1 MSSSKSI
8 IYPPEEFL
16 NPPLGKDRNFE
27 LIILWML
34 NENKMCRW
42 ADFRKFISEGTL
54 SKYLNRL
61 KDQGFLKYSYNKYEI
76 TPVGKDRFSEL
87 LTYHEEPDF
96 QIKYPPD
103 IIKNKRNY
111 KHIVLWMLT
120 NNELLTWSDFR
131 EEPLKIN
138 STALSKSLSSL
149 KDKDFIEK
157 ADGGYK
163 VTPLGKSEYFRI
175 LRLYDLDRQSILE
188 EESKRIEEITEK
200 TSKFFN
206 NYKIED
212 DELKY
217 RFLNHILKLNYSKV
231 ESMLKDEE
239 DFNKILLFLSINH
252 PNQYPDYLSPDEFSL
267 KYNIEITTLNYYI
280 QEIVDNQLFQ
290 IKFFTLKDEQG
301 GLYYFQKNEAIEKI
315 LNAIVEKYIIK
326 FTYLNKFKE
335 SALQTDHIIDIELLL
350 ENILNDVCGNLFNNN
365 LKPALKTFLPEYIK
379 YLAYKIETEKKLTD
393 NEAKLE
399 GFVWQNIFEE
409 FQTFEPVSRQVGKGE
424 EVQTYYK
431 MDCKIF
437 DALDIFYITK
447 LNLINT
453 SEFKESFDLNKLD
466 IFDKIENSLYKRKIS
481 EAKNLLESSN
491 VDFNSIE
498 GLILKDLV
506 YTVDNNFD
514 DSIKTTTEIIK
525 KFSNNYIG
533 YLLQSITYFLT
544 DDYEDA
550 FDVIEK
556 GLEKTPSFLLKVQ
569 KAQILIKMQV
579 AEKAIKIIEELI
591 SDYPNSIPLLRTKLL
606 VYLTDCKILER
617 ASEDPLEIIDSAIK
631 LKPKDKELIILKSIY
646 YCIIHNYKEAKRVLT
661 DEIIFNYIKKNPRID
676 TAGLFILAFSYLAR
690 GKFEKA
696 LGIVKNILD
705 QYPNHPISYFTKALA
720 LGYNLIYKFKLH
732 EPNVDTFIGLIER
745 AISLES
751 VNYNKTKFLQLQAC
765 ILQGFEQFDDAI
777 ETIDRAI
784 DLIPN
789 QSAQYMMKVVFL
801 MGAKRQNEA
810 LEAIDEYLDK
820 APLLRKRLLRT
831 KTYIYHGQKKYQ
843 EAYEIIDELTKLYPD
858 NISFVNN
865 KAVVLAYLN
874 RKEEA
879 IETAEYL
886 LSLNPKLGNSYDS
899 YGEILMTFKEYEDAI
914 KKFEKAVE
922 LEPTG
927 WFAYWSYIKMGKCYQ
942 ELGKYESALENYEK
956 GKKIAEKMFPT
967 DTKFFE
973 FDVDKYISEIRSLIE
988 KSKEKYKSEL

>member
-1 MSSSKSI
+1 MSTSNEI
-8 IYPPEEFL
+8 IYPPDEIL
-16 NPPLGKDRNFE
+16 NPPFGKNFE
-27 LIILWML
+27 FIILWML
-34 NENKMCRW
+34 DKNEYCTWSNFAEEISGSTLSGKLKLLIKQGYAVKSERNQYEITASGRIRFNELSIPREKKKSLRYPPKLFLKERNYDHWILWMLNNNTYCKWSDFLDKPLSINQSSLSKNLRMLLEEDFVVNENKEY
-42 ADFRKFISEGTL
+42 K
-54 SKYLNRL
+54 
-61 KDQGFLKYSYNKYEI
+61 I
-76 TPVGKDRFSEL
+76 TPRGR
-87 LTYHEEPDF
+87 T
-96 QIKYPPD
+96 
-103 IIKNKRNY
+103 
-111 KHIVLWMLT
+111 
-120 NNELLTWSDFR
+120 
-131 EEPLKIN
+131 
-138 STALSKSLSSL
+138 
-149 KDKDFIEK
+149 
-157 ADGGYK
+157 
-163 VTPLGKSEYFRI
+163 EYFKI
-175 LRLYDLDRQSILE
+175 LKLYDLDRQSILE
-188 EESKRIEEITEK
+188 EESRKIEEITEK
-200 TSKFFN
+200 TSRFFEK
-206 NYKIED
+206 YEIED
-212 DELKY
+212 DELKFKY
-217 RFLNHILKLNYSKV
+217 LTKALKLDYRKV
-231 ESMLKDEE
+231 ESMLKSEE

-252 PNQYPDYLSPDEFSL
+252 PNQYPDYLSPDEFSS
-267 KYNIEITTLNYYI
+267 KYDIDITTLNYYI
-280 QEIVDNQLFQ
+280 QEIVDNRLFQ

-315 LNAIVEKYIIK
+315 LNAIVEKYITK

-350 ENILNDVCGNLFNNN
+350 ENILNDVCGNLFNTN
-365 LKPALKTFLPEYIK
+365 LKPALKTFLPDYIK

-393 NEAKLE
+393 SETKLE

-431 MDCKIF
+431 MDCMIF
-437 DALDIFYITK
+437 DTLDIFYITK

-453 SEFKESFDLNKLD
+453 SEFKEGINLNKLD

-491 VDFNSIE
+491 IDFNSIE
-498 GLILKDLV
+498 GLIIKDLV

-556 GLEKTPSFLLKVQ
+556 GLEKAPNFLLKVQ

-591 SDYPNSIPLLRTKLL
+591 SDYPNSIPLLRTKFL
-606 VYLTDCKILER
+606 VYLTDWRILER
-617 ASEDPLEIIDSAIK
+617 VSEDPLEIIDSAIK

-661 DEIIFNYIKKNPRID
+661 DEIIFNYIKKNPKID

-690 GKFEKA
+690 GSFEKA

-705 QYPNHPISYFTKALA
+705 QYPNNPISYLTKALA

-751 VNYNKTKFLQLQAC
+751 VNYNKNKFLQLQAC
-765 ILQGFEQFDDAI
+765 ILQGFGQFDDAI
-777 ETIDRAI
+777 EAIDRAI

-789 QSAQYMMKVVFL
+789 LNYQYFLKVFFL
-801 MGAKRQNEA
+801 IGAKREFEA
-810 LEAIDEYLDK
+810 LEAIDKYLDK
-820 APLLRKRLLRT
+820 DPLLKKKLLLT
-831 KTYIYHGQKKYQ
+831 KTYIYHGQKQYQ
-843 EAYEIIDELTKLYPD
+843 EAYEILDELTKLYPD
-858 NISFVNN
+858 DIGFINN
-865 KAVVLAYLN
+865 KAVTLAYLN

-886 LSLNPKLGNSYDS
+886 LSLNPKLGNSYDT
-899 YGEILMTFKEYEDAI
+899 YGEILMTFKEYGDAI
-914 KKFEKAVE
+914 KKYEKAVE

-927 WFAYWSYIKMGKCYQ
+927 WFAYWTYIKLGKCYQ
-942 ELGKYESALENYEK
+942 ELGNYDKALEIYEK
-956 GKKIAEKMFPT
+956 GKKMAEKLYPT
-967 DTKFFE
+967 DTKCYE
-973 FDVDKYISEIRSLIE
+973 FDVDKYLSEIRSLIE
-988 KSKEKYKSEL
+988 KSKEK